1 MEHTSGWLV
10 DQVTRQP
17 ELLSVNFADRC
28 QKISDP
34 SCPATDADSKAPGCK
49 EQNSRDDP
57 PEVVEH
63 DETQS
68 VWRGHPRETKRSQVR
83 MLTTRIRMC
92 DI

>member
-34 SCPATDADSKAPGCK
+34 SCPATDADSKAPGVK
-49 EQNSRDDP
+49 SKIPGMTLQKLLNTMKHKVFEGAIQ
-57 PEVVEH
+57 EK
-63 DETQS
+63 
-68 VWRGHPRETKRSQVR
+68 PREAKWGCLQQG
-83 MLTTRIRMC
+83 
-92 DI
+92 